1 MFSYHNV
8 YNFVLESSVSS
19 IVFEIY
25 IRNGGNYTIEYE
37 DKYFMQVNGNKC
49 TVPNNRKDVETK
61 YDSAI
66 KIFG

>member
-1 MFSYHNV
+1 M
-8 YNFVLESSVSS
+8 LKSSVFN

-25 IRNGGNYTIEYE
+25 IRNGGIYTIECE
-37 DKYFMQVNGNKC
+37 DKYFMQVNGNKY
-49 TVPNNRKDVETK
+49 TVPNNRNDVETK